1 MKKMN
6 VKKGDT
12 VLVLT
17 GKDKGKKGKVLISFP
32 SKDKVLIEGI
42 NLKKK
47 AQKPR
52 KSGEKGQIVEVAT
65 PIHIS
70 NVKKA

>member
-1 MKKMN
+1 MN

-32 SKDKVLIEGI
+32 SKDKVLIEEI

-47 AQKPR
+47 TQKPR
-52 KSGEKGQIVEVAT
+52 KRGEKGQIVEVAT

>member
-1 MKKMN
+1 MN

-70 NVKKA
+70 NVKKV

>member
-1 MKKMN
+1 MN

-12 VLVLT
+12 VLILT
-17 GKDKGKKGKVLISFP
+17 GKDKGKKGKILVSFP
-32 SKDKVLIEGI
+32 SKDKVLVEGI

>member
-1 MKKMN
+1 MN

-52 KSGEKGQIVEVAT
+52 KSGENGQIGRAHV
-65 PIHIS
+65 
-70 NVKKA
+70 

>member
-1 MKKMN
+1 MN

-17 GKDKGKKGKVLISFP
+17 GKDKGKKGKILMSFP